1 MDVLKIL
8 EGSIESLYI
17 EDLEFLEAELDT
29 GDYPEEY
36 LAKCRT
42 RLLHLRKWFNGEID
56 LSGEQAEQAE
66 KTTSSVY
73 KPLSDIAPGELNPN
87 LIGKTATEL
96 FKLDVEHIRQFDKY
110 KSEFKKFV
118 SAHSLVDEDFVD
130 KNFGFFETWEIGAII
145 SVKQMSEEFLEKY
158 FGAIDLDK
166 VSRYQQFSEQFFMK
180 HFSQLNVEVVLKR
193 GKNEWRKK
201 ENRSTQLDVFLRL
214 KGVKI

>member
-42 RLLHLRKWFNGEID
+42 RLIHLRKWFDGEID
-56 LSGEQAEQAE
+56 LSGEQAEKAE
-66 KTTSSVY
+66 ETTSSVY

-96 FKLDVEHIRQFDKY
+96 FKLDVQHIRQFDTY
-110 KSEFKKFV
+110 KSEF
-118 SAHSLVDEDFVD
+118 
-130 KNFGFFETWEIGAII
+130 
-145 SVKQMSEEFLEKY
+145 
-158 FGAIDLDK
+158 
-166 VSRYQQFSEQFFMK
+166 
-180 HFSQLNVEVVLKR
+180 
-193 GKNEWRKK
+193 
-201 ENRSTQLDVFLRL
+201 
-214 KGVKI
+214 